1 MVSNPL
7 SLSFVQTLFQKSTS
21 LWQIRPTPPNGCP
34 PSLIRAASPSNL
46 PTTAVTVC
54 GLSLCSAWWAG
65 WWASTRPQPPFRP
78 RPLRQLPTL
87 LRLPSPLP
95 IRYLHPAPAWAA
107 PSTRASLTPSTRQLP
122 PTPAPAQ
129 TSSLSLAQTSP
140 PQCAPRYSTP
150 LRHTPTTRPVAPAS
164 LCQWS
169 PTTCFPNSRA
179 RSACWPPTRSPFRRK
194 RGSSPPW
201 HRCPPS
207 RPLPPK
213 LVLRT

>member
-1 MVSNPL
+1 MGIEK
-7 SLSFVQTLFQKSTS
+7 SLADQNYSTQR
-21 LWQIRPTPPNGCP
+21 LPPISYTG
-34 PSLIRAASPSNL
+34 RFTPSNL

-65 WWASTRPQPPFRP
+65 WWASTRPPPPFRP
-78 RPLRQLPTL
+78 RLLRQLPPLPL

-95 IRYLHPAPAWAA
+95 LCHPHPAPAWAA

-122 PTPAPAQ
+122 PTPAPTQ

-140 PQCAPRYSTP
+140 PQCAPRCST
-150 LRHTPTTRPVAPAS
+150 LHHTLTARPVAPAS

-169 PTTCFPNSRA
+169 PITCFPNSRA
-179 RSACWPPTRSPFRRK
+179 RSAWWPPTRSPSRRK

-201 HRCPPS
+201 RRCPPS